1 MNAVVDA
8 LSGFGIRHVN
18 MPATP
23 LAIWEL
29 IATRQAAPV

>member
-8 LSGFGIRHVN
+8 LQLAGVEQFE

-23 LAIWEL
+23 LRVWSAL
-29 IATRQAAPV
+29 RAAGKS

>member
-8 LSGFGIRHVN
+8 LWRAYGVGDLD

-23 LAIWEL
+23 LAVYSA
-29 IATRQAAPV
+29 IAGARAA